1 MTRKSAAAPGRA
13 GGQTLLELMV
23 TLGIVGVLASVAVP
37 SFSRL
42 VLDGRRAAVVND
54 VVTALLLARTE
65 AIKRRQPVIA
75 CGVRDANGNGVLEPA
90 ERTCVGPDWSRGWV
104 VGAWRDANGDQRVDA
119 DELAV
124 LREHLSDVPGIA
136 VRAGP
141 FTATPAVAPAGTA
154 IAKPFGQRSGNG
166 TITVCDRRG
175 PAHARGIV
183 VAGSGR
189 TRVAAE
195 RAGGG
200 PLSCP

>member
-1 MTRKSAAAPGRA
+1 MI
-13 GGQTLLELMV
+13 
-23 TLGIVGVLASVAVP
+23 TLGIIGALASVGVP

-42 VLDGRRAAVVND
+42 VVDSRRAAAVND

-90 ERTCVGPDWSRGWV
+90 ERTCVGHDWTQGWL
-104 VGAWRDANGDQRVDA
+104 VGAWRDANRDQRVDA
-119 DELAV
+119 DELIV
-124 LREHLSDVPGIA
+124 LREHLSDVTGVT
-136 VRAGP
+136 VRAGS

-154 IAKPFGQRSGNG
+154 IVKPFGQRSGNG

-175 PAHARGIV
+175 PTHARAVV

-189 TRVAAE
+189 TRVASQ